1 MMRRLLL
8 ALALLAALPAL
19 TMLVAVPAG
28 AAEPFGRGSW
38 QAIRDAHA
46 GRPLV
51 VHLWS
56 LTCAPCLAELPE
68 WGELAARQPGL
79 ALVLIS
85 TDSPDR
91 APRMDMVLKRAGLGA
106 VDNWAFADPFTER
119 LRFEIDRTWRGEL
132 PRTLLVAPDGSVEIL
147 KGAAGTGP
155 VTAWLARQEN
165 GNGHHR

>member
-1 MMRRLLL
+1 MRRSLLF
-8 ALALLAALPAL
+8 ALALLAALPA
-19 TMLVAVPAG
+19 A
-28 AAEPFGRGSW
+28 AAEPFQRGSW

-56 LTCAPCLAELPE
+56 LTCAPCLVELPE
-68 WGELAARQPGL
+68 WGKLVAERSGL

-91 APRMDMVLKRAGLGA
+91 APRMASVLERAGLSG
-106 VDNWAFADPFTER
+106 VQSWVFADSFTER

-132 PRTLLVAPDGSVEIL
+132 PRTLLVAGDGSVEIL
-147 KGAAGTGP
+147 KGAAGTRP
-155 VTAWLARQEN
+155 VSAWLARQES
-165 GNGHHR
+165 GDGRHR